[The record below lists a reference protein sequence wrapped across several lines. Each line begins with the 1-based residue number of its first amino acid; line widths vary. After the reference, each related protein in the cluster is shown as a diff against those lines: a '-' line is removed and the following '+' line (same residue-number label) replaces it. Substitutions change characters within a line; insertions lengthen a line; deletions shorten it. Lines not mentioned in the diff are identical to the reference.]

1 MLHRSITS
9 AALAPVALAVSLGWA
24 LPVHAQTAGELA
36 VMRQEMAE
44 MRAVM
49 DGMASRIATLE
60 AQLETAT
67 AQAESARTAALTAG
81 EAAAQAASLAKAA
94 PRVNW
99 KGAPEMTGEGGWSF
113 KPRGRLQFDAGIV
126 SAPEAIPDRRL
137 GFANKVR
144 RARLGVE
151 GKIPGG
157 FGYRFDTEFSGGSA
171 ELYDAYLTYGT
182 RNVTVTIGQHN
193 NFQSLE
199 EVTSS
204 LNTSFME
211 RAAFTDAFGF
221 ERRAGVSVQYMDKA
235 VLVQAGLFTDNVHD
249 LTDENNSFGGDGRV
263 VYMPKLGNTQ
273 LHLGGSLH
281 YRKLNDASQT
291 VRYRQRPMLHTTGV
305 RFIDTRLIDAKS
317 ETGYG
322 LEAAAIHG
330 PFHVA
335 AEGFWQKVGRPG
347 APDPTFFGGSIEAGY
362 FLTGG
367 DSRGYKNGM
376 FDRVRPAN
384 GLDKGGIGAIQVNLR
399 YDHLNLND
407 AGVIGGK
414 QDGYAISMI
423 WTPVTYIRFMA
434 QYGRLQYTDAFIATS
449 TGDQSY
455 GVDTMGIRAQ
465 FDF

>member
-1 MLHRSITS
+1 
-9 AALAPVALAVSLGWA
+9 
-24 LPVHAQTAGELA
+24 
-36 VMRQEMAE
+36 MRQEMAE
-44 MRAVM
+44 MRAAM

-60 AQLETAT
+60 AELEQA
-67 AQAESARTAALTAG
+67 ALQAEAARTVAVSAG
-81 EAAAQAASLAKAA
+81 EAAAQATSLAKAA

-99 KGAPEMTGEGGWSF
+99 KGGPELTGEGGWSF
-113 KPRGRLQFDAGIV
+113 KPRGRVQIDAGHI
-126 SAPEAIPDRRL
+126 SAPTSLPDRRL
-137 GFANKVR
+137 GFANEVR

-151 GKIPGG
+151 GKVPGG
-157 FGYRFDTEFSGGSA
+157 FGYRLEADFSEGGA
-171 ELYDAYLTYGT
+171 EIYDAYLTYGRKNLT
-182 RNVTVTIGQHN
+182 ITVGQHN

-199 EVTSS
+199 ELSSS
-204 LNTSFME
+204 LHTSFME

-221 ERRAGVSVQYMDKA
+221 ERRAGVSVQYTGRDWLA
-235 VLVQAGLFTDNVHD
+235 QGGVFTDNLED
-249 LTDENNSFGGDGRV
+249 LTDENNSWGADGRV
-263 VYMPKLGNTQ
+263 VFMPKLGKTQ

-291 VRYRQRPMLHTTGV
+291 VRYRQRPILHTSDI
-305 RFIDTRLIDAKS
+305 RFIDTRLVSASS

-322 LEAAAIHG
+322 LEAAVIHG

-335 AEGFWQKVGRPG
+335 AETYWQKVSRPG
-347 APDPTFFGGSIEAGY
+347 LADPTFFGGAIEAGY

-367 DSRGYKNGM
+367 DSRGYKNGI

-399 YDHLNLND
+399 YDYLSLND

-414 QDGYAISMI
+414 QDGYAVSLI

-434 QYGRLQYTDAFIATS
+434 QYGRADYADAFIATN
-449 TGDQSY
+449 TGDRSY
-455 GVDTMGIRAQ
+455 GVDTVGMRAQ